1 MFRGNRMEQ
10 EQAIQTGPSLKLTA
24 EAQALPEQAGQVR
37 RSGATQPLSEQATH
51 AEFDQARTAQAPYA
65 EIERA
70 QAAPARA
77 QEAPDRPTASSKPA
91 RARLKIFGDQH
102 SGHHGGLDILKWI
115 GPGLLVTVGFID
127 PGNWASNMAAGST
140 FGYGLLWVVTLS
152 TIMLIVLQ
160 HNVAHLGIVTGECL
174 AESCSHHLK
183 PWVGRLVLG
192 SALLATIATM
202 MAEVL
207 GGAIALN
214 MLFGIPEKLG
224 SIITAACAL
233 ALLLTNSYGKIERII
248 IGFVSLIGIAFLAE
262 IAMVR
267 VDWPAAAVDWVV
279 PSIPA
284 GSSAIIVSVL
294 GAVVMPHNLFL
305 HSEVIQ
311 SQHFEGKGDEVIRER
326 LDHEF
331 VDTLFSMIV
340 GWAINSAMVILAA
353 STFFS
358 RGIAIDDLS
367 LAAATLEPMLGP
379 AARLIFA
386 LALLFAGLSSS
397 VTAGMAAGTITSGI
411 VNEPYDIHDRHSS
424 LGVIG
429 TFVAAVVVIFF
440 VSDPFQ
446 GLVWSQALLSLQLP
460 ITIFTQIWLTSSPK
474 VMGKY
479 ANGTGLK
486 ALLVVIGVIVTVLN
500 VILLMGV

>member
-1 MFRGNRMEQ
+1 MTTKDNENPKVTVMGDSVPSGLKAKILGTNH
-10 EQAIQTGPSLKLTA
+10 TGH
-24 EAQALPEQAGQVR
+24 R
-37 RSGATQPLSEQATH
+37 
-51 AEFDQARTAQAPYA
+51 
-65 EIERA
+65 
-70 QAAPARA
+70 
-77 QEAPDRPTASSKPA
+77 
-91 RARLKIFGDQH
+91 
-102 SGHHGGLDILKWI
+102 GGLDIFKWI

-127 PGNWASNMAAGST
+127 PGNWASNMAAGSS
-140 FGYGLLWVVTLS
+140 FGYALLWVVTLS
-152 TIMLIVLQ
+152 TLMLIVLQ
-160 HNVAHLGIVTGECL
+160 HNVAHLGIVTGDCL
-174 AESCSHHLK
+174 AESCSHHL
-183 PWVGRLVLG
+183 PRPASRIIL
-192 SALLATIATM
+192 STAMLACVATM
-202 MAEVL
+202 LAEVL

-214 MLFGIPEKLG
+214 MLFGLPERIG
-224 SIITAACAL
+224 SIVISAVSLT
-233 ALLLTNSYGKIERII
+233 LLLTNSYGKIEKWI
-248 IGFVSLIGIAFLAE
+248 IGFVSIIGISFLAE
-262 IAMVR
+262 LAMVH
-267 VDWPAAAVDWVV
+267 VDWGSAATGWVV

-311 SQHFEGKGDEVIRER
+311 SQHYEGKGEAVIQER

-331 VDTLFSMIV
+331 VDTLFSMGV

-358 RGIAIDDLS
+358 NGIVIDDLS
-367 LAAATLEPMLGP
+367 QAASTLEPLLGP

-397 VTAGMAAGTITSGI
+397 VTAGMASGI
-411 VNEPYDIHDRHSS
+411 ISSGLANEPYDIHDRHSS
-424 LGVIG
+424 LGVIA
-429 TFVAAVVVIFF
+429 TFVTAVVIIFF

-479 ANGTGLK
+479 ANGPWLK
-486 ALLVVIGVIVTVLN
+486 ALLIGIGVVVTVLN
-500 VILLMGV
+500 GILLAGI

>member
-1 MFRGNRMEQ
+1 MTDEDEMLPRAEVIGDFV
-10 EQAIQTGPSLKLTA
+10 PSGLRK
-24 EAQALPEQAGQVR
+24 
-37 RSGATQPLSEQATH
+37 
-51 AEFDQARTAQAPYA
+51 
-65 EIERA
+65 
-70 QAAPARA
+70 
-77 QEAPDRPTASSKPA
+77 
-91 RARLKIFGDQH
+91 KILGTNH
-102 SGHHGGLDILKWI
+102 SGHRGGLDILKWI

-174 AESCSHHLK
+174 AESCSHHLR
-183 PWVGRLVLG
+183 PLASRLVLG
-192 SALLATIATM
+192 SALLATVATM

-224 SIITAACAL
+224 SVITAAVAL
-233 ALLLTNSYGKIERII
+233 ALLLTNSYGKVERII
-248 IGFVSLIGIAFLAE
+248 IGFVSLIGLAFLVE

-267 VDWPAAAVDWVV
+267 VDWPAAAVGWVA
-279 PSIPA
+279 PSMPA

-311 SQHFEGKGDEVIRER
+311 SQHYEGQGEGVIRER

-358 RGIAIDDLS
+358 QGIVIDDLS
-367 LAAATLEPMLGP
+367 LAAATLEPMLGQ
-379 AARLIFA
+379 AARVIFA

-397 VTAGMAAGTITSGI
+397 VTAGMAAGTISSGI
-411 VNEPYDIHDRHSS
+411 AKEPYDIHDRHSS

-429 TFVAAVVVIFF
+429 TFVLAVVVIFF
-440 VSDPFQ
+440 VTDPFQ

-460 ITIFTQIWLTSSPK
+460 ITIFTQIRLTSSSE
-474 VMGKY
+474 VMGAY
-479 ANGTGLK
+479 ANGPWLK
-486 ALLVVIGVIVTVLN
+486 ALLVGIGVVVTVLN
-500 VILLMGV
+500 VILLTGV

>member
-1 MFRGNRMEQ
+1 MAQDKTDDATATRV
-10 EQAIQTGPSLKLTA
+10 AQTP
-24 EAQALPEQAGQVR
+24 R
-37 RSGATQPLSEQATH
+37 
-51 AEFDQARTAQAPYA
+51 
-65 EIERA
+65 ERA
-70 QAAPARA
+70 H
-77 QEAPDRPTASSKPA
+77 SK
-91 RARLKIFGDQH
+91 LFGTNH
-102 SGHHGGLDILKWI
+102 SGHHGGLDIFKWI

-140 FGYGLLWVVTLS
+140 FGYTLLWVVTLS

-174 AESCSHHLK
+174 AESCSHHLR
-183 PWVGRLVLG
+183 PWVARLVLG
-192 SALLATIATM
+192 SALLATVATM

-214 MLFGIPEKLG
+214 MLFGIPEKIG
-224 SIITAACAL
+224 SVLTAAAAL
-233 ALLLTNSYGKIERII
+233 ALLLTNSYGKVERII
-248 IGFVSLIGIAFLAE
+248 IGFVSLIGLAFLVE

-267 VDWPAAAVDWVV
+267 VDWPAAAVGWVV
-279 PSIPA
+279 PAMPA
-284 GSSAIIVSVL
+284 GSSTIIVSVL

-311 SQHFEGKGDEVIRER
+311 SQHYEGQGEEVVRER

-358 RGIAIDDLS
+358 RGIVIDDLS

-379 AARLIFA
+379 AARVIFA

-397 VTAGMAAGTITSGI
+397 VTAGMAAGTISSGI
-411 VNEPYDIHDRHSS
+411 ANEPYDIHDRHSS
-424 LGVIG
+424 LGVMG
-429 TFVAAVVVIFF
+429 TFVLAVVVIFF
-440 VSDPFQ
+440 VTDPFQ

-460 ITIFTQIWLTSSPK
+460 ITIFTQIWLTSSSK
-474 VMGKY
+474 VMGAF
-479 ANGTGLK
+479 ANGPWLRV
-486 ALLVVIGVIVTVLN
+486 LLVGIGAVVTVLN
-500 VILLMGV
+500 VILLTGV

>member
-1 MFRGNRMEQ
+1 MAQDKTDDATATRV
-10 EQAIQTGPSLKLTA
+10 AQTP
-24 EAQALPEQAGQVR
+24 R
-37 RSGATQPLSEQATH
+37 
-51 AEFDQARTAQAPYA
+51 
-65 EIERA
+65 ERA
-70 QAAPARA
+70 H
-77 QEAPDRPTASSKPA
+77 SK
-91 RARLKIFGDQH
+91 LFGTNH
-102 SGHHGGLDILKWI
+102 SGHHGGLDIFKWA

-140 FGYGLLWVVTLS
+140 YGYALLWVVTLS
-152 TIMLIVLQ
+152 TLMLIVLQ

-174 AESCSHHLK
+174 AESCSHHLR
-183 PWVGRLVLG
+183 PWVARLVLG
-192 SALLATIATM
+192 SALLATVATM

-214 MLFGIPEKLG
+214 MLFGIPEKIG
-224 SIITAACAL
+224 SVLTAAAAL
-233 ALLLTNSYGKIERII
+233 ALLLTNSYGKVERII
-248 IGFVSLIGIAFLAE
+248 IGFVSLIGLAFLVE

-267 VDWPAAAVDWVV
+267 VDWPAAAVGWVV
-279 PSIPA
+279 PAMPA
-284 GSSAIIVSVL
+284 GSSTIIVSVL

-311 SQHFEGKGDEVIRER
+311 SQHYEGQGEEVVRER

-358 RGIAIDDLS
+358 QGIVIDDLS

-379 AARLIFA
+379 AARVIFA

-397 VTAGMAAGTITSGI
+397 VTAGMAAGTISSGI
-411 VNEPYDIHDRHSS
+411 ANEPYDIHDRHSS
-424 LGVIG
+424 LGVMG
-429 TFVAAVVVIFF
+429 TFILAVVVIFF
-440 VSDPFQ
+440 VTDPFQ

-460 ITIFTQIWLTSSPK
+460 ITIFTQIWLTSSPA

-479 ANGTGLK
+479 ANGPRLK
-486 ALLVVIGVIVTVLN
+486 ALLVGIGVVVTILN
-500 VILLMGV
+500 GILLAGV